1 MILSTE
7 KSKVL
12 VLEDRRGKKEKRE
25 WKRDEKSIEVKEIKY
40 LDYCI
45 YYGGKTEEWKSR

>member
-12 VLEDRRGKKEKRE
+12 VFENGRGRKEKRE
-25 WKRDEKSIEVKEIKY
+25 WKWDEKSIEEVKEIKY

-45 YYGGKTEEWKSR
+45 YYRKTEEWKSR